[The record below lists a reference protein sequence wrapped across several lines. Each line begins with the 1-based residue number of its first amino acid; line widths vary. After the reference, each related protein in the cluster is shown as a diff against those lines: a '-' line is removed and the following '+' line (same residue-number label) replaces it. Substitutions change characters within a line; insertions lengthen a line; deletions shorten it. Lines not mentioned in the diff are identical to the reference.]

1 MSLSRRTL
9 LKTGAAS
16 VVILGAGG
24 AWMSTLTSKSA
35 REPWS
40 VAGQSFGDPRLDAL
54 AYAILAPNPHNMQ
67 PWQVQ
72 MRGTDSF
79 TVTANLDRL
88 LPETDPPARQITI
101 GFGAFLELFRQ
112 AAAEKG
118 FAVEVTPFP
127 EGEPWPSLDGRPV
140 ASVRL
145 RADAAIEKDPLFAQ
159 TLQRHTQRVAFDTQR
174 PVSDDV
180 LSRILAAAGDGVLV
194 TGSNEERR
202 RDALREL
209 TSRAW
214 VAEWEDAA
222 ARGET
227 VRVTRVGKAEVSAQ
241 PWGITIDGP
250 LMTTLG
256 ALGVV
261 SAEAMDT
268 PGSTS
273 YEEGLTG
280 YLGAC
285 QSAMAHVW
293 STTATNTRID
303 QLNAGVTW
311 VRLHQAATAQG
322 VAFHPLSQALQE
334 FPSMAAH
341 YADVH
346 DLLAEPGHTVQMLAR
361 LGYAPA
367 AKPAPRESLTSK
379 LLPV

>member
-1 MSLSRRTL
+1 MSLSRRAL

-16 VVILGAGG
+16 IIVLGAGG
-24 AWMSTLTSKSA
+24 SWMSTLTSRSA

-40 VAGQSFGDPRLDAL
+40 TAGQSFGDPRLDAL

-67 PWQVQ
+67 PWQVR
-72 MRGTDSF
+72 MRGTDGF
-79 TVTANLDRL
+79 TLSANLDRL
-88 LPETDPPARQITI
+88 LPETDPPSRQITI

-118 FAVEVTPFP
+118 FVADVSPFP
-127 EGEPWPSLDGRPV
+127 EGEPWPTLDARPV
-140 ASVRL
+140 AFVRL
-145 RADAAIEKDPLFAQ
+145 KADTQAERDPLFAQ
-159 TLQRHTQRVAFDTQR
+159 ALHRHTQRIAFDTKR
-174 PVSDDV
+174 TVSDEV
-180 LSRILAAAGDGVLV
+180 LGRIVAAAGSGVRV
-194 TGSNEERR
+194 SGTSDQRR

-209 TSRAW
+209 TSHAW
-214 VAEWEDAA
+214 IAEWEDAP

-227 VRVTRVGKAEVSAQ
+227 VRVTRVGKAEVGAQ

-250 LMTTLG
+250 LMTMLG
-256 ALGVV
+256 AVGVV

-273 YEEGLTG
+273 YKEGLKA

-293 STTATNTRID
+293 STTSTNTRMD
-303 QLNAGVTW
+303 QLSAGAAW
-311 VRLHQAATAQG
+311 VRIHQAATAEG

-334 FPSMAAH
+334 FPSMASH

-346 DLLAEPGHTVQMLAR
+346 DLLADPGHTVQMLAR

-367 AKPAPRESLTSK
+367 ASPAPREPLTAK